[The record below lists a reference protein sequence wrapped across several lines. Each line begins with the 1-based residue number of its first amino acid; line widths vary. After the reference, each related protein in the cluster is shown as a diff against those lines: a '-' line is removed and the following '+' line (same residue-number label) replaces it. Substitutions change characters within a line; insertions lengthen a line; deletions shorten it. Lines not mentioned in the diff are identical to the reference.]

1 MTRRITCAWSPLR
14 MHVTSNSLSPAS
26 TSPPLPEGRTLPGSA
41 PLYLAGFVA
50 ALSALLSVGLILDE
64 DPGFVTLTI
73 TLSAIG
79 YVISFII
86 RRQGINA
93 NSVELPA
100 AIVCVLLAAAAY
112 SSDRGLP
119 FL

>member
-1 MTRRITCAWSPLR
+1 MMRRITCAWSRLR
-14 MHVTSNSLSPAS
+14 MHVTSNSTAPA
-26 TSPPLPEGRTLPGSA
+26 PPSSALADGRTLPGSM
-41 PLYLAGFVA
+41 PLYVAGFVA

-100 AIVCVLLAAAAY
+100 AIVC
-112 SSDRGLP
+112 
-119 FL
+119 